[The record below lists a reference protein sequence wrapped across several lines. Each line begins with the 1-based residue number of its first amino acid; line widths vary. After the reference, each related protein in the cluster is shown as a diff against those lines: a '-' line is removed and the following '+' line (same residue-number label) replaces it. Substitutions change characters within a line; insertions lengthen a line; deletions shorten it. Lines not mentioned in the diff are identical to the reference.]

1 MASLSTSWVVIFG
14 IHPWVATYDYD
25 EDVMAIKVKIPF
37 QKSKYKSIHT
47 KIDDINFSSK
57 LEGRYYTH
65 LKNLQSK
72 GVVTFFLLQVPF
84 RLPGGVKY
92 LLDFMVFYADGN
104 IEYVDV
110 KGVVTAIYKL
120 KKKQVEALYPIKIK
134 EIFKI

>member
-1 MASLSTSWVVIFG
+1 
-14 IHPWVATYDYD
+14 
-25 EDVMAIKVKIPF
+25 MAIKVKMPF
-37 QKSKYKSIHT
+37 RKSKYKSIHT
-47 KIDDINFSSK
+47 KIDDINFGSK

-110 KGVVTAIYKL
+110 KGVITAIYKL